1 MSAKAQITFNEILE
15 NPSDLDLNLRCAKEQ
30 EVAGRYKST
39 IASLER
45 LNMLYSENT
54 DIKLY
59 LLSILLKVDS
69 SVRLN

>member
-15 NPSDLDLNLRCAKEQ
+15 NSSDLDLNLRYSKEQ
-30 EVAGRYKST
+30 GMAGRYKST

>member
-1 MSAKAQITFNEILE
+1 
-15 NPSDLDLNLRCAKEQ
+15 LDLNLRYAKEQ

-59 LLSILLKVDS
+59 LLSFVLKVDA

>member
-1 MSAKAQITFNEILE
+1 MPTQAQITFNEVLE

-45 LNMLYSENT
+45 LNMLYPDNT